1 MRREEQTKVS
11 CVFDEM
17 SKQCHVQCHVPEGS
31 IRVLK
36 KLVVGGEVVLQGGQ
50 RKEEGVRSGLDDNR

>member
-1 MRREEQTKVS
+1 
-11 CVFDEM
+11 M